1 MDFTRLFTDLWTARF
16 ALAEGIGMTLV
27 ISGIAIVLGTLLG
40 IGVAL
45 SLVYGGKAQRF
56 VVRIFLEY
64 VRGTPVFVLILACY
78 YLLSTVIQLTPFQAG
93 LIALTVF
100 CSSHVGENLRGAL
113 LALPKGQTEAGKA
126 IGLTFRQNFIYVL
139 APQALRQAL
148 PAWINTAAELV
159 KASTLL
165 AVLGVVDLLEDFQ
178 QGSIR
183 IDGEEI
189 GYTAAP
195 ERRRRKES
203 EIARQRSMTG
213 MVFQQFNLFP
223 HMTALGNVTLGLLK
237 VKKLPT
243 AEATAIAEKWLE
255 RVGMA
260 ARRNHYPGQ
269 LSGGQQQR
277 VAIARAIAMNPKVML
292 FDEVTSALDPELVNE
307 VLN

>member
-1 MDFTRLFTDLWTARF
+1 MDFTRFFADIWIARF

-45 SLVYGGKAQRF
+45 SLVYGGKIQRF

-78 YLLSTVIQLTPFQAG
+78 YLLSGVIQLTPFQAG

-113 LALPKGQTEAGKA
+113 LALPRGQGEAGKA

-165 AVLGVVDLLEDFQ
+165 AVIGVVELMLTTRQIIAIKPRPLEFYLLAGIIYFLICF
-178 QGSIR
+178 SIER
-183 IDGEEI
+183 FGR
-189 GYTAAP
+189 YV
-195 ERRRRKES
+195 ERR
-203 EIARQRSMTG
+203 IA
-213 MVFQQFNLFP
+213 
-223 HMTALGNVTLGLLK
+223 
-237 VKKLPT
+237 LP
-243 AEATAIAEKWLE
+243 A
-255 RVGMA
+255 
-260 ARRNHYPGQ
+260 
-269 LSGGQQQR
+269 
-277 VAIARAIAMNPKVML
+277 
-292 FDEVTSALDPELVNE
+292 
-307 VLN
+307 

>member
-1 MDFTRLFTDLWTARF
+1 MDFTRFFSDLWIARF

-27 ISGIAIVLGTLLG
+27 ISGIAIILGTLLG

-45 SLVYGGKAQRF
+45 SLVYGGKIQRF
-56 VVRIFLEY
+56 ITRIFLEY

-78 YLLSTVIQLTPFQAG
+78 YLLSGVIQLTPFQAG

-165 AVLGVVDLLEDFQ
+165 AVIGVVELMLTTRQIIAIKPRPLEFYFVA
-178 QGSIR
+178 GLIYFLICFSIER
-183 IDGEEI
+183 FGR
-189 GYTAAP
+189 AV
-195 ERRRRKES
+195 ERR
-203 EIARQRSMTG
+203 IA
-213 MVFQQFNLFP
+213 
-223 HMTALGNVTLGLLK
+223 
-237 VKKLPT
+237 LP
-243 AEATAIAEKWLE
+243 
-255 RVGMA
+255 
-260 ARRNHYPGQ
+260 
-269 LSGGQQQR
+269 S
-277 VAIARAIAMNPKVML
+277 
-292 FDEVTSALDPELVNE
+292 
-307 VLN
+307 